1 LCNELICCCFWLF
14 FSVYFIHKIHFF
26 SLSLVSMKVHNKD
39 SRILSFEDSS
49 LITNVSNNH
58 SLENV
63 LELLDSTSS
72 SSPICDTDTEK
83 LSPKDFVPHCHTLV
97 GGSSCFLFTN
107 CKPVVLCRTSTD
119 GVFAWRCFS
128 CFPTLVF
135 FSFLLC

>member
-1 LCNELICCCFWLF
+1 
-14 FSVYFIHKIHFF
+14 
-26 SLSLVSMKVHNKD
+26 MKVHNKD
-39 SRILSFEDSS
+39 CRILSFEDSS

-72 SSPICDTDTEK
+72 SNSTRDTDTEK

-135 FSFLLC
+135 FLFCCVEFLLICFVFLNFVLQIVEQYNSVLCSYSWSN